1 MYFLDNFGPE
11 FDVKPKSE
19 LKSAPVFLKP
29 ERLKKIPEPGKPL
42 EGEDMEKFVQEISA
56 EIAGIL
62 ELEKK

>member
-1 MYFLDNFGPE
+1 
-11 FDVKPKSE
+11 
-19 LKSAPVFLKP
+19 LKNAPVFLKP